1 MPVTASALV
10 NAFRNDTYVT
20 PFRVD
25 HHASAQIKPHM
36 RFIVYIRGTVSEQ
49 EVAGDQFIARNNA
62 ARRPK
67 SIAVLSIVPN
77 PRLAHESEKEARA
90 VMCHEVGESCL
101 LLAIAERDRA
111 SVLLIHRLNLCV
123 G

>member
-1 MPVTASALV
+1 M
-10 NAFRNDTYVT
+10 D
-20 PFRVD
+20 D
-25 HHASAQIKPHM
+25 HATAQIKPHV